1 VLKSAFKRFQKNA
14 VDPAWR
20 QGTIGPNFGKNY
32 LVGGADHQELM
43 DQRMVMELWSL
54 FVATL

>member
-43 DQRMVMELWSL
+43 DQRMVKVLWR
-54 FVATL
+54 FCVATK